1 MIDLDENRRLAEANH
16 DAFEVMR
23 YSLEGN
29 DEITDEEIDTL
40 VDEIAKPIIESID
53 CTQCGNCCRALEVS
67 LVPED
72 AERLAAGLHIPV
84 EDVITCYV
92 DRERGA
98 EIDEWGTFRHRP
110 CAFLRERLCSVYPH
124 RPEAC
129 RVYPMFTP
137 DFRWTLAHT
146 IDGAAMCPIICRVL
160 IAVAHKVDELKL

>member
-1 MIDLDENRRLAEANH
+1 MIDLDENRRLAETH
-16 DAFEVMR
+16 RDAFEVMR

-29 DEITDEEIDTL
+29 DEITDGEVDAL
-40 VDEIAKPIIESID
+40 VDAIAKPIIDSID

-72 AERLAAGLHIPV
+72 AARLSDGLHIPV
-84 EDVITCYV
+84 EDVITRYV

-98 EIDEWGTFRHRP
+98 AIDEWGTFRFSP
-110 CAFLRERLCSVYPH
+110 CAFLRDRRCTVYPH

-137 DFRWTLAHT
+137 DFRWTLEHT
-146 IDGAAMCPIICRVL
+146 IEGAPMCPIICQVL
-160 IAVAHKVDELKL
+160 IAVTRKIDELRW